1 MPNRIIIADTSS
13 LIALSKINQLGLL
26 KELYGEVSITTEVA
40 KEFGERL
47 PNWILVEKVK
57 DKEKVALLELK
68 LDKGESSAIAFAL
81 EQENSLLIIDERKGR
96 EAARKMGLNYTGIL
110 GVILKAKE
118 EKVIDSVKSLI
129 EKLERVDFR
138 MSDALKTRV
147 LERANEK

>member
-1 MPNRIIIADTSS
+1 MHYRND
-13 LIALSKINQLGLL
+13 NQLGLL